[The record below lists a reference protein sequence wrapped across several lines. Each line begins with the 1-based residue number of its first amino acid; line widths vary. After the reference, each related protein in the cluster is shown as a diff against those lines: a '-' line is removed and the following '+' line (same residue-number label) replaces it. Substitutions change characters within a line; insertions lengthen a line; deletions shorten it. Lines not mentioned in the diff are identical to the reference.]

1 MFCGNCGKEISE
13 DNRFCPYCAAPNKKF
28 NNTGSK
34 TFDEQIS
41 NFVLESSIL
50 PKDTENLSKI
60 KSKKACV
67 IKIVICFIVM
77 FSIITIA
84 LTVSSKPKEKNKSIL
99 ARINSDNA
107 IFIDENSIRTIEG
120 KFKDGIAFSKTDDIY
135 LIDKKN
141 NLLYYSSPESE
152 PEILASD
159 VKKIEKATEKGVVY
173 QDRESIQFYNIKTK
187 STFQFFAAK
196 DSNNNAEVVF
206 SACRLTAA
214 GIGKDGHLYIYKER
228 YNKSEEICDL
238 SDKEAKICG
247 ISNNGKTVVWAVKDN
262 NGDMDIYMSKK
273 GIPEWVGSMSGSY
286 AQLVDSIYV
295 VFFNDGKDFIT
306 YGSYY
311 SNIIWYSDN
320 NSKEIGIDDIGAV
333 PSIMSLD
340 GKTTDLYN
348 FENTNPDKIYLVSN
362 TGDFIFGGPHDLLL
376 INKNGNV
383 HIVVSDIKHEYIIK
397 HKLYFIDEKNN
408 LYGCSLNKNLVNKK
422 ELITTDILGDIVFS
436 ENNKYAFFGK
446 MGKIYRVNISGFNH
460 SLEEIC
466 DWKDSSATLDYDLV
480 VSDNGKTVYYI
491 SETRGSAES
500 SVSLS
505 ESYTSLGELYKCTI
519 NSNPIK
525 ITDNVDII
533 LKLKDSAVIIKRK
546 NNDTYDIGIVEDNEY
561 KELFPNVSV

>member
-306 YGSYY
+306 YGSDY

-383 HIVVSDIKHEYIIK
+383 HIVASDIKHEYIIK

-436 ENNKYAFFGK
+436 ENKKYAFFGK

-500 SVSLS
+500 SASLS

>member
-159 VKKIEKATEKGVVY
+159 VKKMEKATEKGVVY

-306 YGSYY
+306 YGSDY